1 MSKVDK
7 QGRKVDPRYHDCVYD
22 NENRYKACGRCIY
35 RFTCK
40 WIRYDLGNPLEEVRS
55 DDKE

>member
-1 MSKVDK
+1 VSEIDK

-22 NENRYKACGRCIY
+22 GENRYRVCGQCIY

-40 WIRYDLGNPLEEVRS
+40 WIRYDLGNPLKEEVSGR
-55 DDKE
+55 K